1 PPSLSAPPPAM
12 AAAKPS
18 HPEHHDETSPLEW
31 ALAAVSAL
39 LVLGVIGFLLYE
51 AVTEPP
57 TPPAVTVDVVGVR
70 PSGNGYVVEF
80 EAHNE
85 GGETA
90 ARLTGEGTL
99 VAGAGEVEASEANPG
114 HGPEGGRRGGG
125 PGFTRDP
132 GAARAG
138 P

>member
-1 PPSLSAPPPAM
+1 M
-12 AAAKPS
+12 AAAKPR

-31 ALAAVSAL
+31 ALAAASAL

-51 AVTEPP
+51 AAAEPP

-90 ARLTGEGTL
+90 ARLTVEGTL
-99 VAGAGEVEASEANPG
+99 VAGAEEVEASEATLDYVPA
-114 HGPEGGRRGGG
+114 GGRRGGG
-125 PGFTRDP
+125 LFFTRDP
-132 GAARAG
+132 RAYRLDLRPTGYAR